1 MFQRKVITMLIL
13 IIVIQAFAL
22 AYFKQDSLKSA
33 YHATFSRENI
43 KGIWKDIRN
52 HISPAKTLPLSS
64 IEKLPLRKFKIT
76 VDPAQWRKI
85 NSNLS
90 DTSPRNQIPAKL
102 VVNGD
107 TYECTARISKGGL
120 RHWKGRRKSIRLRFP
135 TEKLFNRIR
144 EINLNI
150 PETKMVIEDAVAWEF
165 AKRMGLVTPEFEFV
179 NVEINGQDQGIHLF
193 YEDVDVYFLERHGLM
208 GYIFTEKDGWFPF
221 DYRTA
226 KDSDYPEVNV
236 INKKGNTLDE
246 LRWLDKVLSYPSID
260 QFGEQIVKLADLEE
274 VLTWHANALICGSG
288 HQNVHNIKLFFNS
301 ALQKFQF
308 IPWDIAGFDHW
319 GHDPLVTWAM
329 DLDWSTNRF
338 IFQVNQIP
346 ELTEERNR
354 ILWEV
359 LHGPLSLENQM
370 QIVDRYYKLIR
381 YHIYVD
387 ELKQASEYPF
397 SNQDFEEA
405 IQKLKKWIESRYN
418 FIIAEIKKSDMR
430 VSANPMVSA
439 LLTESARAFGNN
451 FKIRDGMIISLGT
464 GKQTGIVLKSL
475 KVPIAQKDINVKK
488 FRLFLDTNGNNFVDP
503 GDREIKILTAEPYWQ
518 ADEQGIKLTVDELL
532 LPARIIQDDPY
543 FDYVDKGYKLQ
554 TRPLYRYYNFMLTC
568 ISGDHPAN
576 GAEYFA
582 NSVQVGTI
590 NAITDEAV
598 KPEYFTSDQEKI
610 YALSYEERNAG
621 NGQGFNL
628 LSAIERNSADKN
640 DHTIDLTAYLKT
652 LKSKQNVVI
661 PGGNYV
667 LNETWRV
674 NPEEVFSIA
683 AGTQIIINSGISI
696 YVSGVLN
703 FEGKP
708 ELPVILKNS
717 VEGEPWGCLAYHKT
731 QMNSHL
737 NNVIIRFAGMAK
749 IDSVNFTGG
758 VSAYDATIFLNSC
771 TFENIRADD
780 GINVKNSETRLVNCR
795 FVQAKD
801 DAIDFDFSNGEIR
814 DCYFYKSGG
823 DAIDCGTASPK
834 IIGNLFEYPGD
845 KCISLGEASSP
856 VIENNLLFGGSYGIA
871 IKDNSNPV
879 IKNNTICANDK
890 GIALYIKKPKEF
902 GCPTATIERCII
914 WDNKVEIENL
924 CEAKFI
930 IKNSAVKGGYSG
942 EKIYSTPPEFSSGS
956 GSLTSRYVL
965 KENSTYALKGLGAT
979 KGSWQ

>member
-1 MFQRKVITMLIL
+1 MKLSITKV
-13 IIVIQAFAL
+13 V
-22 AYFKQDSLKSA
+22 
-33 YHATFSRENI
+33 
-43 KGIWKDIRN
+43 
-52 HISPAKTLPLSS
+52 
-64 IEKLPLRKFKIT
+64 
-76 VDPAQWRKI
+76 
-85 NSNLS
+85 
-90 DTSPRNQIPAKL
+90 
-102 VVNGD
+102 
-107 TYECTARISKGGL
+107 CC
-120 RHWKGRRKSIRLRFP
+120 
-135 TEKLFNRIR
+135 
-144 EINLNI
+144 
-150 PETKMVIEDAVAWEF
+150 
-165 AKRMGLVTPEFEFV
+165 GLVSLIAAAV
-179 NVEINGQDQGIHLF
+179 GGGAVMGQ
-193 YEDVDVYFLERHGLM
+193 
-208 GYIFTEKDGWFPF
+208 
-221 DYRTA
+221 
-226 KDSDYPEVNV
+226 
-236 INKKGNTLDE
+236 
-246 LRWLDKVLSYPSID
+246 
-260 QFGEQIVKLADLEE
+260 
-274 VLTWHANALICGSG
+274 CC
-288 HQNVHNIKLFFNS
+288 
-301 ALQKFQF
+301 
-308 IPWDIAGFDHW
+308 
-319 GHDPLVTWAM
+319 
-329 DLDWSTNRF
+329 
-338 IFQVNQIP
+338 
-346 ELTEERNR
+346 
-354 ILWEV
+354 
-359 LHGPLSLENQM
+359 
-370 QIVDRYYKLIR
+370 
-381 YHIYVD
+381 
-387 ELKQASEYPF
+387 
-397 SNQDFEEA
+397 
-405 IQKLKKWIESRYN
+405 
-418 FIIAEIKKSDMR
+418 
-430 VSANPMVSA
+430 
-439 LLTESARAFGNN
+439 GNN
-451 FKIRDGMIISLGT
+451 SSGE
-464 GKQTGIVLKSL
+464 IVYEGA
-475 KVPIAQKDINVKK
+475 PIAQELSSEDLLREVDDPTKIIN
-488 FRLFLDTNGNNFVDP
+488 
-503 GDREIKILTAEPYWQ
+503 
-518 ADEQGIKLTVDELL
+518 LTVIVNEAAVVKINGEETETKGTL
-532 LPARIIQDDPY
+532 RPY
-543 FDYVDKGYKLQ
+543 IVRGLTPGKKYKFEIEGLVK
-554 TRPLYRYYNFMLTC
+554 TKT
-568 ISGDHPAN
+568 